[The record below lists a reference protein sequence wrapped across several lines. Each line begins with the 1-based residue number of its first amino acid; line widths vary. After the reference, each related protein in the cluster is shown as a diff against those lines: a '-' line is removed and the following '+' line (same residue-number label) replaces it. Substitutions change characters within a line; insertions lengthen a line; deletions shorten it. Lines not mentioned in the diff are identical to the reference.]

1 MGTFGI
7 DVDMGLL
14 KGGSPDDIDS
24 CRTSFDTIAMT
35 GESLMRRL
43 FEFCFLHFFSWPAPF
58 EPGGHPG
65 EPWPEAAYWS
75 LSWDHISW
83 ESGQTAAEI
92 LIAFKAGVDI
102 FFFWIFSLCFLQRVN
117 SKSKKTLNIPLPLAI
132 EGLLTELIRCEFFL
146 FLGFLLHSHASTK
159 ITKNSLLITE
169 HVRNIFSVIFDIWS
183 SSIFLVIK

>member
-1 MGTFGI
+1 MI
-7 DVDMGLL
+7 LIHAAQVL
-14 KGGSPDDIDS
+14 I
-24 CRTSFDTIAMT
+24 
-35 GESLMRRL
+35 RL
-43 FEFCFLHFFSWPAPF
+43 RWRASRWCDACLNFVFLHFSRWPAPF

-117 SKSKKTLNIPLPLAI
+117 SKSKNPLNIPLPLAI

-146 FLGFLLHSHASTK
+146 VLGFLLHSHASSK

-169 HVRNIFSVIFDIWS
+169 HVRSEHLFCYFWYL
-183 SSIFLVIK
+183 IFLYFFW

>member
-1 MGTFGI
+1 MPHKFWY
-7 DVDMGLL
+7 DC
-14 KGGSPDDIDS
+14 DD
-24 CRTSFDTIAMT
+24 
-35 GESLMRRL
+35 RRVADATLVWIL
-43 FEFCFLHFFSWPAPF
+43 FFYIFFSCPAPF

-92 LIAFKAGVDI
+92 LIAFKAGVDT

-183 SSIFLVIK
+183 SSIFFGNKIGRSFHTASR

>member
-24 CRTSFDTIAMT
+24 CRTSLI
-35 GESLMRRL
+35 RL
-43 FEFCFLHFFSWPAPF
+43 RWRVSRWCDACLNFVFLHFFSWPAPF
-58 EPGGHPG
+58 DPGGHPG

-75 LSWDHISW
+75 LSWDHSSW

-102 FFFWIFSLCFLQRVN
+102 FFSWFFPFVFAESQFQT
-117 SKSKKTLNIPLPLAI
+117 KKLSVSPPPCNRGALNITH
-132 EGLLTELIRCEFFL
+132 LLRLIR
-146 FLGFLLHSHASTK
+146 
-159 ITKNSLLITE
+159 
-169 HVRNIFSVIFDIWS
+169 S
-183 SSIFLVIK
+183 SWLPTTFICQYKE